1 MLIKFSKTALKFLQ
15 KLDKNSVE
23 RLRNAI
29 QGFLLW
35 EILKLYKVI
44 LTIVNV

>member
-29 QGFLLW
+29 QG
-35 EILKLYKVI
+35 
-44 LTIVNV
+44 LTLNPPVGDIWQI